1 MTGSVPSPGTTST
14 SSSASTSTQRTH
26 GYLRLAIGGT
36 VIVVFAAILFAVPAS
51 GWLTSISDYYY
62 TPARNAF
69 VGALVAASLALLALS
84 GRGVERAILDAA
96 AIFAPLVALVPTVI
110 AADAIAGLDV
120 DRAPCVPTASR
131 PDVANGVATY
141 LVVLAGVVVL
151 GIVLSRAGE
160 VEGARFSLLLGAAV
174 FVVVLA
180 VGLWAPAAFLA
191 GAHLVATVAFFGLIA
206 ADALLNAFWRT
217 TSETPARWL
226 RITYIAIAGVIVA
239 ALLVVVGATLAAVF
253 GPEADAAPGGIPWI
267 LIGEAVALVAFL
279 AFWWLQTWQRWDETD
294 PRSLLPMDG
303 RLPPLRVDPTPQ
315 DR

>member
-1 MTGSVPSPGTTST
+1 MTGSVPSPGST
-14 SSSASTSTQRTH
+14 STSTQRTH
-26 GYLRLAIGGT
+26 RYLRLAIGGT

-110 AADAIAGLDV
+110 AADAIPGLVV
-120 DRAPCVPTASR
+120 DCAPCVPTASR
-131 PDVANGVATY
+131 PDVANGVASY

-160 VEGARFSLLLGAAV
+160 VEGARFSLLLGATV

-180 VGLWAPAAFLA
+180 VGIWAPEAFLA

-217 TSETPARWL
+217 TSETPPRWL

-239 ALLVVVGATLAAVF
+239 ALLVVIGATLAAVF

-267 LIGEAVALVAFL
+267 LVGETVALVAFL
-279 AFWWLQTWQRWDETD
+279 AFWWLQTWQRWNETD
-294 PRSLLPMDG
+294 PRSLLPMDR